1 MAKNALSNSIKRIH
15 RESVPS
21 SIINLIIDSLISK
34 KLKPGDQL
42 PTELDLAQQLGV
54 GRNSVREAI
63 NTLSYIGV
71 VNIKRG
77 IGTFIS
83 ESMPASVVNP
93 LVLDLIFEQK
103 TSIEIIELRLLIE
116 TAVAEMVIQKA
127 NDEDIQKLDEANER
141 LRIAATGEITGSQ
154 DLRDLDI
161 NFHETLLQLTNNR
174 PLQKIGK
181 AIYTLFL
188 ASIEK
193 TVEQDPLRAVKN
205 HQLIIDAVKKRDP
218 VLLRKHM
225 KESLSLWMDYLKS

>member
-1 MAKNALSNSIKRIH
+1 MAKNTLTASIRPIH

-21 SIINLIIDSLISK
+21 SIINLIIDLLISR

-42 PTELDLAQQLGV
+42 PTELELTQQLGV
-54 GRNSVREAI
+54 GRNSIREAI
-63 NTLSYIGV
+63 NTLSYLGV
-71 VNIKRG
+71 VKIKRG

-83 ESMPASVVNP
+83 ESMQASVVNP
-93 LVLDLIFEQK
+93 LILDLIFEQR
-103 TSIEIIELRLLIE
+103 TSVEIIELRLLIE

-127 NDEDIQKLDEANER
+127 SDEDIQKLDDANNQ
-141 LRIAATGEITGSQ
+141 LRTAAAGKLPRSQ

-161 NFHETLLQLTNNR
+161 NFHETLLQLTKNR
-174 PLQKIGK
+174 PMQKIGK
-181 AIYTLFL
+181 VIYALFL

-225 KESLSLWMDYLKS
+225 KKSLSLWMNYLKS

>member
-1 MAKNALSNSIKRIH
+1 MAKNTLSASIKRIN

-21 SIINLIIDSLISK
+21 SIINLIIDLLISK

-42 PTELDLAQQLGV
+42 PTELELAQQLGV

-63 NTLSYIGV
+63 NTLSYLGV
-71 VNIKRG
+71 VKIKRG

-83 ESMPASVVNP
+83 ESMQASVVNP

-103 TSIEIIELRLLIE
+103 TSKEIIELRLLIE

-127 NDEDIQKLDEANER
+127 SDEDIQRLDEVNDR
-141 LRIAATGEITGSQ
+141 LRIAARGDIPRSQ
-154 DLRDLDI
+154 NLRDLDI
-161 NFHETLLQLTNNR
+161 EFHETLLQLTNNR

-181 AIYTLFL
+181 VIYTLFL

-193 TVEQDPLRAVKN
+193 TVEQDPLRAVTN

-218 VLLRKHM
+218 VLLREHM
-225 KESLSLWMDYLKS
+225 KESLSLWMAYLNS

>member
-1 MAKNALSNSIKRIH
+1 MAKNALTASIRPIH

-21 SIINLIIDSLISK
+21 SIINLIIDLLISK

-127 NDEDIQKLDEANER
+127 SDEDIQKLDAANER
-141 LRIAATGEITGSQ
+141 LRIAATGEIPGSQ

-205 HQLIIDAVKKRDP
+205 HRLIIDAVKKRDP

>member
-1 MAKNALSNSIKRIH
+1 MAINNFSSSIKRIQ

-21 SIINLIIDSLISK
+21 SIINLIIDLLISK

-42 PTELDLAQQLGV
+42 PTELELTQQLGV

-63 NTLSYIGV
+63 NTLSYLGV

-83 ESMPASVVNP
+83 ESMQASVVNP

-103 TSIEIIELRLLIE
+103 TTKEIIELRLLIE

-127 NDEDIQKLDEANER
+127 SDEDIQQLETANSR
-141 LRIAATGEITGSQ
+141 LQRAATARHPRPQE
-154 DLRDLDI
+154 LRDLDI
-161 NFHETLLQLTNNR
+161 DFHETLLKLTDNR

-181 AIYTLFL
+181 VIYALFL

-218 VLLRKHM
+218 ALLRKHM
-225 KESLSLWMDYLKS
+225 RESLSLWMDYLNR